1 MRAVVRRLVGR
12 LVRRQRGAA
21 MVWLA
26 VMLPFFLSIVGL
38 AVDGGAIFK
47 ARRDLQDVAD
57 SAARAAAMQIDQ
69 NVYRASSGSTIV
81 IDPSA
86 ARAVAGDYLGQVHD
100 VDAQVNAD
108 QREVTVQVQRKVPTA
123 FLRIV
128 HIDSAQIGAVAV
140 ALPRHGI
147 QQEQRP

>member
-1 MRAVVRRLVGR
+1 MTRL
-12 LVRRQRGAA
+12 LVRIRRGLAHRQRGAA

-26 VMLPFFLSIVGL
+26 AMLPFFLSIVGL
-38 AVDGGAIFK
+38 AIDGGAIFK

-69 NVYRASSGSTIV
+69 NVYRASSGATIV
-81 IDPSA
+81 IDTSA
-86 ARAVAGDYLGQVHD
+86 ARSTANDYLAQAQD
-100 VDAQVNAD
+100 VDGQVNAD
-108 QREVTVQVQRKVPTA
+108 QRQVTVQVKRNVPTA

-128 HIDSAQIGAVAV
+128 HIDSARIGATAV